1 MKKILLLN
9 LIPNTIGDNILLSPM
24 IKILRKHYPNSTIDL
39 TISKANYDLFKYNPN
54 LNNIYVI
61 PELKE
66 IGSRKKNKLT
76 KIFIYFKLIK
86 RLKNKFKNKY
96 DTCFVLLPNNPL
108 NILIPKL
115 AKIKNIYGYAY
126 KGAIFSFLLTK
137 KTEYKGIYDN
147 KICTKHFMDHYLDLL
162 KLIGIDYSKE
172 DKSCEVFIGKKEHA
186 NALRILKEK
195 NLKRKNY
202 ICFQAGSKSNGWPID
217 NFKELAKIL
226 TDKGEKIVL
235 MGSPKEKQLN
245 DLIKNNNSNIINLS
259 GISLLETAAILKD
272 AKYSICNDSGLA
284 HLSSAVGT
292 KTIVL
297 FGPHHPNHCIPLGKG
312 KVYPIFKYWDSIP
325 NNIKRGSKEGL
336 KRINNIKVNDVLKF
350 IKVLKNEKIN

>member
-1 MKKILLLN
+1 
-9 LIPNTIGDNILLSPM
+9 
-24 IKILRKHYPNSTIDL
+24 
-39 TISKANYDLFKYNPN
+39 
-54 LNNIYVI
+54 
-61 PELKE
+61 
-66 IGSRKKNKLT
+66 
-76 KIFIYFKLIK
+76 
-86 RLKNKFKNKY
+86 
-96 DTCFVLLPNNPL
+96 
-108 NILIPKL
+108 
-115 AKIKNIYGYAY
+115 
-126 KGAIFSFLLTK
+126 
-137 KTEYKGIYDN
+137 
-147 KICTKHFMDHYLDLL
+147 
-162 KLIGIDYSKE
+162 
-172 DKSCEVFIGKKEHA
+172 
-186 NALRILKEK
+186 
-195 NLKRKNY
+195 
-202 ICFQAGSKSNGWPID
+202 
-217 NFKELAKIL
+217 
-226 TDKGEKIVL
+226 